1 LQSAPETNWKFHAKH
16 AVVRLFN
23 ALGLEVRR
31 LRPSTLSRTS
41 LAAGLAQLV
50 RFGFKP
56 HTVIDVGVADAT
68 SELYDAF
75 PEASL
80 LLIEPLAEFEPFLK
94 RICSTYNAQYVL
106 AAAGEAPGNAILHVH
121 PDRVSSSLLH
131 EVEGPSVDGVPRSV
145 PVVTIDELSVEKNLK
160 APYLLKADVQG
171 AELQVL
177 SGATRTL
184 QETEVIILEVSLL
197 AAMIGGPELL
207 DIVCRMKDLGFVA
220 YDLFGLHY
228 RPLDNALCQ
237 VDIIFVPQHSALRKC
252 RAYATPE
259 QRQLWNRQRN
269 EDFSRLQRQL
279 P

>member
-1 LQSAPETNWKFHAKH
+1 VP
-16 AVVRLFN
+16 
-23 ALGLEVRR
+23 
-31 LRPSTLSRTS
+31 SRTS
-41 LAAGLAQLV
+41 LAGGLAQLARLGV
-50 RFGFKP
+50 KP
-56 HTVIDVGVADAT
+56 RTVIDVGVADAT
-68 SELYDAF
+68 PELYGAF

-106 AAAGEAPGNAILHVH
+106 AAAGDAPGNAILHVH
-121 PDRVSSSLLH
+121 PDWVGSSLLQ

-145 PVVTIDELSVEKNLK
+145 PVVTIDQLSVEKNLK

-184 QETEVIILEVSLL
+184 QETEVVILEVSLL
-197 AAMIGGPELL
+197 AALIGGPELL
-207 DIVCRMKDLGFVA
+207 DIICRMKDLGFVV
-220 YDLFGLHY
+220 YDLLGLLY

-237 VDIIFVPQHSALRKC
+237 VDIIFVPQHSALRKS

-259 QRQLWNRQRN
+259 QRQLLNRAHN
-269 EDFSRLQRQL
+269 EDFSR